1 MLLMVK
7 KIFSHKKVLILVIGV
22 VIASGYFGYTKLIK
36 KSTQETTYQTAKV
49 EKGTLIET
57 VSASGAV
64 TTANN
69 TPVVTQ
75 VTGKIT
81 KLYVNN
87 GDTVKAGQPIA
98 VIELDQSSRQKYLQ
112 QTASYQNS
120 VNSLESAKNS
130 LRQNEVDAKTA
141 DDNFVKGAID
151 ENKSEDSLTY
161 QQLYTAKRVAEEKYQ
176 IQQKAVESA
185 QMSLS
190 SSALS
195 LQNYS
200 PTMYAP
206 ISGVITGL
214 SLREGSVIP
223 AQAVSSSTNTLS
235 QNIAYITTS
244 SLPIVSVSLT
254 EIDIPKVQ
262 IGNKATLTFDAF
274 PDKTFTGKVFSINT
288 TGSVSSGVTSYPTT
302 IILDTENAGI
312 YANMSTTANIII
324 TSKDN
329 VLYVPSSAVVTQNT
343 AGVTGN
349 ETVVRKLVNGKMEYS
364 VVETGI
370 SSDAGI
376 EIVSGVNEGD
386 EVITAV
392 VTATSSPTSGSSSSP
407 FGIRTGGM
415 GGGGGFR
422 RD

>member
-1 MLLMVK
+1 MIKKLLK
-7 KIFSHKKVLILVIGV
+7 HKIYAILILGLVAGG
-22 VIASGYFGYTKLIK
+22 GYFAYTRLFSKQ
-36 KSTQETTYQTAKV
+36 STTPQYQTAKV
-49 EKGTLIET
+49 VKGTLVET

-87 GDTVKAGQPIA
+87 GDAVKVGQKIA
-98 VIELDQSSRQKYLQ
+98 AIELDQSSNQKYLQ
-112 QTASYQNS
+112 QLASYKNA
-120 VNSLESAKNS
+120 VNSLETAKNN
-130 LRQNEVDAKTA
+130 LRQYETDAKTA
-141 DDNFVKGAID
+141 DNAFIEGAFNKGKNDN
-151 ENKSEDSLTY
+151 SLTY
-161 QQLYTAKRVAEEKYQ
+161 QQLYTNKRVAEEKFQ
-176 IQQKAVESA
+176 IQQKVVESS
-185 QMSLS
+185 QMSLN
-190 SSALS
+190 SSAMT

-200 PTMYAP
+200 PTIYAP

-223 AQAVSSSTNTLS
+223 TQAVSSSTNILS

-254 EIDIPKVQ
+254 EIDIPKVE
-262 IGNKATLTFDAF
+262 IGAKATLTFDAF

-302 IILDTENAGI
+302 IIMDTENPKI
-312 YANMSTTANIII
+312 YANMSSTANIII
-324 TSKDN
+324 TGKDN
-329 VLYVPSSAVVTQNT
+329 VLYIPSSAVLTRN
-343 AGVTGN
+343 N
-349 ETVVRKLVNGKMEYS
+349 KTVVRKLVNGQIEYAP
-364 VVETGI
+364 VETGI
-370 SSDAGI
+370 SSEMGI
-376 EIVSGVNEGD
+376 EIISGVNEGD
-386 EVITAV
+386 EVVTAV
-392 VTATSSPTSGSSSSP
+392 VVPSSSINRGTASP
-407 FGIRTGGM
+407 FGIRTGGV